1 VSEVLVFGSVAG
13 ATVAWAAAEWWRA
26 APRSAARARV
36 AWTVGAA
43 LMLVHSVA
51 AFALLYGGSHRT
63 AVDAT
68 ARQTAA
74 VTGVATGAGIYVNYA
89 FLAIWLADVLWCW
102 AAPAA
107 YATRSPVVSVS
118 LRVFFLFMF
127 LNGAVIFA
135 DGLMRVLG
143 AVAVAT
149 AGAAWIRGAR
159 V

>member
-13 ATVAWAAAEWWRA
+13 ATVAW
-26 APRSAARARV
+26 
-36 AWTVGAA
+36 
-43 LMLVHSVA
+43 
-51 AFALLYGGSHRT
+51 